1 MLNIIGQ
8 TINLGGVSDREIRTQ
23 SHRIHDKGQKSV
35 QEAVDSEQR
44 GDRGPSST
52 RRRLPQVQVHFR
64 FLQVDPAEK
73 RRHLDHQII
82 PGRKHS

>member
-44 GDRGPSST
+44 
-52 RRRLPQVQVHFR
+52 
-64 FLQVDPAEK
+64 
-73 RRHLDHQII
+73 
-82 PGRKHS
+82 